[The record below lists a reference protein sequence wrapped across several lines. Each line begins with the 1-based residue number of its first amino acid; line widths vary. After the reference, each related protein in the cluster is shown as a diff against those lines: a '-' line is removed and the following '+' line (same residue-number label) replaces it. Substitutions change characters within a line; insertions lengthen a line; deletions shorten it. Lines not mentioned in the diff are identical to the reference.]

1 MRPQQEERIV
11 PLDEQ
16 ALRLFA
22 DKGKE
27 GGPGVPQAGD
37 ANAVKVRRVLQ
48 VTRDLSARPPEQ
60 LRVLDAGCGEGVYA
74 IEIGLRRA
82 HVVAFDARSER
93 MSRGAECA
101 ERHGLSNVTFQLA
114 DIREVTAETHGSFD
128 VVLLLGILYHLDVP
142 DVFRVL
148 ENAHGMCGEILVVD
162 TFVSAGG
169 GELVE
174 HRGERYEGQRVREH
188 GDDDPPEVRR
198 ARLLRSI
205 DNTFSFRFTRESL
218 ARLLGDVGFTSVF
231 ECLAPRE
238 PLKPADRV
246 TLVAL
251 RGAPVQLSSYPW
263 INGLS
268 ERQIEHYLRQTGP

>member
-1 MRPQQEERIV
+1 MRPQQEERIF

-48 VTRDLSARPPEQ
+48 VTRDLAARPPEQ

-93 MSRGAECA
+93 MSRGAGCA

-114 DIREVTAETHGSFD
+114 DIREVTAESHGSFD

-148 ENAHGMCGEILVVD
+148 ENAHGMCGEILIVD

-169 GELVE
+169 VELVE